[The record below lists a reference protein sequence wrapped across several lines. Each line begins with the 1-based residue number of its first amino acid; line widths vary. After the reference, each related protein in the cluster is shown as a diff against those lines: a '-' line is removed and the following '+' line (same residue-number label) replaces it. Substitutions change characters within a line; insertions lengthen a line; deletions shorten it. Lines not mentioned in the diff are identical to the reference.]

1 MPRALIEQHRLLLNN
16 AAFAGLTAAVP
27 SASTADDSEDR
38 SFVVA
43 LARGL
48 EVLTCFSAGDTM
60 LGNAEIARR
69 CKLSKTVVLRLTHTL
84 ASLGYLQYDPD
95 TMKYRLGTATIAL
108 GNATLTQLDVRRM
121 ARPLM
126 KELAE
131 FARADVSLAVRERLS
146 MICIQ
151 TCRSHAALTLS
162 LDIGTRI
169 PMSTTAMGR
178 AYLAA
183 APYAERTELLERLR
197 EVDELQWQRVAPS
210 IEAALAEYRVTGCC
224 LSLGEWQ
231 NGVNEIAAAF
241 SPGDRLPVIAV
252 GVGGSASELSAE
264 FLRREVR
271 PRLVEVVQRMTYPA
285 MSGLKSR

>member
-1 MPRALIEQHRLLLNN
+1 MADTDQHHNPDLSNLE
-16 AAFAGLTAAVP
+16 FAGLTAAALP
-27 SASTADDSEDR
+27 DSTAGDNEDR

-48 EVLTCFSAGDTM
+48 EVLACFGSGDTL

-69 CKLSKTVVLRLTHTL
+69 CKLSKTVVLRLAHTL
-84 ASLGYLQYDPD
+84 ASLGYLVHDSD
-95 TMKYRLGTATIAL
+95 TAKYRLGTATIAL

-169 PMSTTAMGR
+169 PMATTSMGR

-183 APYAERTELLERLR
+183 APHAERTELLERLR
-197 EVDELQWQRVAPS
+197 EVDELQWQHVAPS
-210 IEAALAEYRVTGCC
+210 IDAALAEYRETGCC

-252 GVGGSASELSAE
+252 GVGGSAQELSAE

-271 PRLVEVVQRMTYPA
+271 PRLVEVVQRMTYPLVGGRKA
-285 MSGLKSR
+285 

>member
-1 MPRALIEQHRLLLNN
+1 MADTYQHHKTASSN
-16 AAFAGLTAAVP
+16 AEFAGLTAAAP
-27 SASTADDSEDR
+27 PDSRADDNEDR

-48 EVLTCFSAGDTM
+48 EVLACFSSGDTL

-84 ASLGYLQYDPD
+84 ASLGYLEYDSD
-95 TMKYRLGTATIAL
+95 TAKYRLGTATIAL

-169 PMSTTAMGR
+169 PMATTAMGR

-183 APYAERTELLERLR
+183 APHAERTELMERLR
-197 EVDELQWQRVAPS
+197 EVDERQWQRVAPS
-210 IEAALAEYRVTGCC
+210 IDAALTEYRETGCC

-252 GVGGSASELSAE
+252 GVGGSARELSAE

-271 PRLVEVVQRMTYPA
+271 PRLVEMMQRMTYPLV
-285 MSGLKSR
+285 GGRKD